1 MNAMHPRRPFLQL
14 FLPRVGGKDPLRSS
28 KAALLARLFVVGGG
42 FLASSWISSGSSF
55 AQFGGA
61 GATGG
66 FGGGGGVGGVNGN
79 PITGGLGA
87 AANANSLLNAVSSNS
102 FSGFTQ
108 NFGSGNTP
116 FSTGAS
122 SLNNSS
128 NGIGSLAGSSF
139 GRAGGTGVGGLGGG
153 TGVGG
158 ATGVGG
164 LGGGTGIGGFGGG
177 GLTGGIGGGLGGI
190 GGGLGGIGG
199 GLGGIGG
206 RGGLGGGIGGF
217 GGGLGGFGGMNQG
230 GFGGGRLGG
239 GMNQNQARSAVKM
252 LMKPQV
258 QVTPISSPQR
268 TAQVQGRLSRLRLPE
283 QFRNVQVTIDG
294 RRAIVTGEVN
304 SAADQEFISRLLKL
318 EPGIDAV
325 ESRLSL
331 ASPPPEMI
339 QATPIP

>member
-1 MNAMHPRRPFLQL
+1 MHHRRSCLPPFL
-14 FLPRVGGKDPLRSS
+14 PSEGGFVVEVRST
-28 KAALLARLFVVGGG
+28 KAARLARLFVLAGG
-42 FLASSWISSGSSF
+42 FLASSWLSSADCS
-55 AQFGGA
+55 AQFGGT

-66 FGGGGGVGGVNGN
+66 FGGAGGANGN

-122 SLNNSS
+122 SLNNSG
-128 NGIGSLAGSSF
+128 NGIGSLAGSGF
-139 GRAGGTGVGGLGGG
+139 GRT
-153 TGVGG
+153 G

-164 LGGGTGIGGFGGG
+164 LGGGTGIGGATGGVGGLGGATGVGGFGGG

-217 GGGLGGFGGMNQG
+217 GGGLGGIGGMNQG
-230 GFGGGRLGG
+230 GLGGGRFGG
-239 GMNQNQARSAVKM
+239 GMNQNQTRSAVKM
-252 LMKPQV
+252 LLKPQV
-258 QVTPISSPQR
+258 QVTPLTAPQK

-283 QFRNVQVTIDG
+283 QFRNVQVTVDG
-294 RRAIVTGEVN
+294 RKAIVSGQVN
-304 SAADQEFISRLLKL
+304 SAADLEFISRLLKL

-331 ASPPPEMI
+331 ASPPAEMI